1 MKSTDT
7 AQKRPT
13 SKRSFKMASP
23 DVTLGSDFDVD
34 DDEEEA
40 VGDIFERL
48 RKKYN
53 IQIDSDEED

>member
-1 MKSTDT
+1 
-7 AQKRPT
+7 
-13 SKRSFKMASP
+13 MASP

-34 DDEEEA
+34 DDEDET

-53 IQIDSDEED
+53 IQIDSDEELDP